1 MSSLSLK
8 NNKQPRAHAYI
19 DASNLFYG
27 GKKSLGWSIDYKKL
41 AEYLKQRYNCKQLY
55 YFGGI
60 ETYKFPYNYVANE
73 TVPLD
78 ELLKYLRRVRKNNLA
93 KKKLIKQL
101 DKYIQRAKF
110 YKKLQKFGYKLVLKP
125 VKIYIQPDG
134 TKRLKANCDLD
145 MALMMTKNV
154 DKYDRAMVLSGDGDF
169 LAVLKHIRHCKKE
182 VILLARSKRTAKEI
196 KHFAGA
202 GFRDFDYLKYLIG
215 QSVGTPPKKN
225 PK

>member
-1 MSSLSLK
+1 MALTSKTKTIKL
-8 NNKQPRAHAYI
+8 PRTHAFI

-27 GKKSLGWSIDYKKL
+27 GQKSLGWSIDYKKL
-41 AEYLKQRYNCKQLY
+41 ATYLQNRYNCKQLY

-60 ETYKFPYNYVANE
+60 ETYNFPYNYIANE

-78 ELLKYLRRVRKNNLA
+78 ELLKYLRRVQCENSGK
-93 KKKLIKQL
+93 KQL
-101 DKYIQRAKF
+101 LKQIDGYIRRAKF

-125 VKIYIQPDG
+125 VKIFRQSDG

-145 MALMMTKNV
+145 MALMMIKNM

-169 LAVLKHIRHCKKE
+169 LAVLKHVRHCRKD
-182 VILLARSKRTAKEI
+182 VILLARGKRTAKEM

-202 GFRDFDYLKYLIG
+202 AFRDFDYLKFQIG
-215 QSVGTPPKKN
+215 QAVGSPPKTK
-225 PK
+225 